1 MQSVVMGKKASQS
14 LMRNL
19 EQMVVEDKPKQF
31 FIFKDGDTTY
41 TFQKCS
47 NTFGQYLELKVGGRR
62 RSVIIPEVKEKRGWS
77 LEPGGGG
84 GGVFEENVGWIPIN
98 MLLGLLRMKRGSL
111 KIMESLGKNL

>member
-77 LEPGGGG
+77 LE
-84 GGVFEENVGWIPIN
+84 VEVEVCLRKMLVGSQSICFWDCC
-98 MLLGLLRMKRGSL
+98 G
-111 KIMESLGKNL
+111 